1 MLRIIR
7 AKNPFEEENYWLPPV
22 EAIRG
27 FLAGNADGRDFL
39 ESALSTSF
47 TSCAI
52 FDANDNPNFVGV
64 SKIAARNSQELY

>member
-1 MLRIIR
+1 M
-7 AKNPFEEENYWLPPV
+7 PPV

-27 FLAGNADGRDFL
+27 FLAGNADGRDFF

-52 FDANDNPNFVGV
+52 FDANDNPNLASGFVGV